1 VNQKIEK
8 KKGNEFLKILIF
20 ENRVFKKI
28 NELLKKIMNEL
39 PQIDEKTLAQFWQD
53 SFSKD

>member
-8 KKGNEFLKILIF
+8 KKENEFLKILIS

-28 NELLKKIMNEL
+28 NELLKK
-39 PQIDEKTLAQFWQD
+39 
-53 SFSKD
+53 